1 MCQATNQFAQLA
13 NCVHALR
20 ILLET
25 EPVVSRYF
33 ISADKLYEN
42 IAKCANELRVGP
54 SKARNDIMA
63 VINAWKQAA
72 DKKISDYGAI
82 TVGNH
87 AAGVA
92 ASAAGLVPIVGQVI
106 LLGHIISHAACGPEI
121 ERRREAV
128 KTHFDEATKV
138 LQGLEYIRGAM
149 FIVTSVGNLPRGNKR
164 YDEIGPGIFG
174 LVNLLA
180 QQKQHWSAGLV
191 KEQIEAISEISPR
204 KMPGLSPWK
213 ATNGTFKLDLE
224 RIADSVRLSQLR
236 CPLCI
241 SVGAF

>member
-1 MCQATNQFAQLA
+1 M
-13 NCVHALR
+13 
-20 ILLET
+20 
-25 EPVVSRYF
+25 
-33 ISADKLYEN
+33 
-42 IAKCANELRVGP
+42 
-54 SKARNDIMA
+54 
-63 VINAWKQAA
+63 
-72 DKKISDYGAI
+72 
-82 TVGNH
+82 
-87 AAGVA
+87 
-92 ASAAGLVPIVGQVI
+92 
-106 LLGHIISHAACGPEI
+106 GHIISHAACGPEI

-149 FIVTSVGNLPRGNKR
+149 FIVTSVGNLPRDKKR

-174 LVNLLA
+174 LVILLA

-224 RIADSVRLSQLR
+224 RIADSVRLSQLSLSIMYLGR
-236 CPLCI
+236 GILVDQLAKFCVTIRVVRTTREFTIRYGGSITKGIVTQNNRVDNANETKRKLEKVANEIVDVMESLRP
-241 SVGAF
+241 